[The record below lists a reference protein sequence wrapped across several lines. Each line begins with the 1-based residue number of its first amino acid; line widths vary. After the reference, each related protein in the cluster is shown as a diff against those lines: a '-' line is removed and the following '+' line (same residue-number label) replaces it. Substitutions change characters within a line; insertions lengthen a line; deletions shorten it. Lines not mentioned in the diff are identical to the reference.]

1 MTDAKKLLLD
11 LLAVIPDGKRTAAL
25 FAEDGAVELPYLY
38 AIGIP
43 TRYQGHVAISDFYNF
58 VGGTLYP
65 DFRFKPE
72 DTTVLIETPEQ
83 VFAEYSA
90 HTKAARTG
98 RILHHLFAGRLVAK
112 NGKITLLRESLNT
125 VAAAQALNPNGV
137 ADLPPPASRIFSVL
151 PDYQS

>member
-11 LLAVIPDGKRTAAL
+11 LLAVIPDGEKTAAF
-25 FAEDGAVELPYLY
+25 FAEDGVFEIPFLH

-43 TRYQGHVAISDFYNF
+43 ARYQGRVQIREFFNF
-58 VGGTLYP
+58 VSTLYP

-90 HTKAARTG
+90 YTKAARTG
-98 RILHHLFAGRLVAK
+98 RLLHHLFAGRLVAK
-112 NGKITLLRESLNT
+112 KGKITLLRESLNT

-137 ADLPPPASRIFSVL
+137 ADLPPPEGRIFSVP

>member
-1 MTDAKKLLLD
+1 MTDARKLLLD
-11 LLAVIPDGKRTAAL
+11 LLAVIPDGEKTAAF
-25 FAEDGAVELPYLY
+25 FAEDGVFELPYLH

-43 TRYQGHVAISDFYNF
+43 TRYQGHVAIRDFYNF

-90 HTKAARTG
+90 HTRAARTG
-98 RILHHLFAGRLVAK
+98 RILHHLFAGRL
-112 NGKITLLRESLNT
+112 R
-125 VAAAQALNPNGV
+125 
-137 ADLPPPASRIFSVL
+137 
-151 PDYQS
+151 